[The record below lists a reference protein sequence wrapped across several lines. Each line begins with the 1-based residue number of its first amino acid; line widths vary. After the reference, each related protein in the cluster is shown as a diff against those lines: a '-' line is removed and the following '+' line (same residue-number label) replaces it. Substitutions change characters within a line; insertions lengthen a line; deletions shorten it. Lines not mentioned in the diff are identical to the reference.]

1 MPPKSPS
8 LTDLV
13 VLFSKKQGSQCDACA
28 QATSG
33 STLKRIR
40 VCTYSYSIH
49 IIIINMSKI
58 PLKAIININRVSS
71 ARTSIAKSILTL
83 RQSSTRSFAPC
94 VSVNTRDAM
103 RAPTSGFAFQQ
114 HYDNGTLASASAS
127 RSFSSR
133 SKVRRRKRS
142 GNAQLSSQ
150 GGDAKSDEER
160 SSANKP
166 SATITDSEK
175 FLESAKAF
183 LHRAEIAL
191 EPMKSHNEVFNLIRS
206 SNEEGDNLTVA
217 LKPGEGKYVFQVHED
232 MCTLSLNSPMSG
244 SYTYV
249 LCAYTG
255 QFVGMEDGHSCE
267 GMLVRDLIR
276 HCYGLPQF

>member
-1 MPPKSPS
+1 
-8 LTDLV
+8 
-13 VLFSKKQGSQCDACA
+13 
-28 QATSG
+28 
-33 STLKRIR
+33 
-40 VCTYSYSIH
+40 
-49 IIIINMSKI
+49 MSKI
-58 PLKAIININRVSS
+58 PLQAIININRVSS

-160 SSANKP
+160 SSSNKP

-175 FLESAKAF
+175 FLESANAF